1 MQFLI
6 ALAVAAM
13 IGLAACIFTFII
25 TGTTYW
31 WRRSWQQVIADLHH
45 SRSGDT
51 AIAGFINRYRWLLVG
66 AVAIIS
72 ALAVIVAAGRGGAV
86 SRPTAI
92 TFGDVPTSAPQN
104 PGQGQDYQVG
114 SQTPSPG
121 HTYPYHDGHAHQGDR
136 GGRYWWG
143 EGNWREQKPTPAP
156 TPTTHTS
163 TPGLITPTPAPT
175 TPTSAPSGTYAW
187 TSTGQFATYSADGFK
202 WNNDAWGSGAGSQ
215 TIEINSP
222 SDWSVVSN
230 QAYQLY
236 QVQTYPDIFVNPNEP
251 VSYYRA
257 ITSTASEQSPSGPG
271 EYNEAAYNIW
281 LNGTAGTNAGGDG
294 STSVMIWTDC
304 HNVSVNNEGT
314 YTIGGTKYYFN
325 KSLVQPG
332 NFYQWTFVQLTN
344 TSTQTT
350 NILAVLDWIA
360 AHGGPSSPTLTAID
374 FGWEIWGT
382 EGTQKFHVSSYSLT
396 MTP

>member
-1 MQFLI
+1 M
-6 ALAVAAM
+6 
-13 IGLAACIFTFII
+13 
-25 TGTTYW
+25 
-31 WRRSWQQVIADLHH
+31 AD
-45 SRSGDT
+45 
-51 AIAGFINRYRWLLVG
+51 FINRYRWLFVG
-66 AVAIIS
+66 AAAVIS
-72 ALAVIVAAGRGGAV
+72 ALAVIVAAARGATA
-86 SRPTAI
+86 SRPAAI
-92 TFGDVPTSAPQN
+92 SFSEVPTSTTQN
-104 PGQGQDYQVG
+104 PGQGQDYQVR
-114 SQTPSPG
+114 SQTPPPG
-121 HTYPYHDGHAHQGDR
+121 PTYQYHGDHAHYGDR
-136 GGRYWWG
+136 RGRYWWG
-143 EGNWREQKPTPAP
+143 EGSWQEKWGEGSWPEKKPTPVPTPTIHTSTPGSTAPTPAAPAPTTPAP
-156 TPTTHTS
+156 TPTTR
-163 TPGLITPTPAPT
+163 TPVPP
-175 TPTSAPSGTYAW
+175 GTYAW

-202 WNNDAWGSGAGSQ
+202 WNNDAWGSGAGAQ
-215 TIEINSP
+215 TLEINSP

-230 QAYQLY
+230 QAYQQY
-236 QVQTYPDIFVNPNEP
+236 QVQTYPDIFVNPNKP

-257 ITSTASEQSPSGPG
+257 ITSTASEQSPSGSG

-281 LNGTAGTNAGGDG
+281 LNGTPGTNAGGDG

-304 HNVSVNNEGT
+304 HSVSVNNEGT
-314 YTIGGTKYYFN
+314 YTIGGTQYYFN

-382 EGTQKFHVSSYSLT
+382 EGAQTFHISNYRLT

>member
-1 MQFLI
+1 
-6 ALAVAAM
+6 V
-13 IGLAACIFTFII
+13 TDFID
-25 TGTTYW
+25 G
-31 WRRSWQQVIADLHH
+31 
-45 SRSGDT
+45 
-51 AIAGFINRYRWLLVG
+51 YRWLFVG

-72 ALAVIVAAGRGGAV
+72 ALAVMVAAGRWDTV
-86 SRPTAI
+86 SRTAAI
-92 TFGDVPTSAPQN
+92 SFSDVPTNATQH
-104 PGQGQDYQVG
+104 PGQGQDHQG
-114 SQTPSPG
+114 APQTPSPG
-121 HTYPYHDGHAHQGDR
+121 QADGDNAHQGDHHGR
-136 GGRYWWG
+136 SWWGEGSGGWG
-143 EGNWREQKPTPAP
+143 EGNWRENKPTSAPTSHPGTPGLTTPAP
-156 TPTTHTS
+156 TASAPTTQA
-163 TPGLITPTPAPT
+163 PAPT
-175 TPTSAPSGTYAW
+175 PSTGTPVSPGTHAW
-187 TSTGQFATYSADGFK
+187 TSAGQFATYSADGFK

-215 TIEINSP
+215 TIQVNSP
-222 SDWSVVSN
+222 SDWTVVSS
-230 QAYQLY
+230 QAYQQY

-251 VSYYRA
+251 VSHYSA
-257 ITSTASEQSPSGPG
+257 ITSTASEQSPSGSG

-281 LNGTAGTNAGGDG
+281 LNGTPGTNAGGDG

-314 YTIGGTKYYFN
+314 YTIGGTQYYFN

-382 EGTQKFHVSSYSLT
+382 QGAQNFHVSKFSLT

>member
-1 MQFLI
+1 
-6 ALAVAAM
+6 V
-13 IGLAACIFTFII
+13 TDFID
-25 TGTTYW
+25 G
-31 WRRSWQQVIADLHH
+31 
-45 SRSGDT
+45 
-51 AIAGFINRYRWLLVG
+51 YRWLLVG

-72 ALAVIVAAGRGGAV
+72 ALAVTVAAGRGDTA
-86 SRPTAI
+86 SRPAAI
-92 TFGDVPTSAPQN
+92 SFSDVPANATQD
-104 PGQGQDYQVG
+104 PGQGQDHQAG

-121 HTYPYHDGHAHQGDR
+121 QTDPSDGDHAHQGDR
-136 GGRYWWG
+136 HGHSWWG
-143 EGNWREQKPTPAP
+143 EGSWGWGEGPPASHTETPGSTAPTPTAPAPTRPAP
-156 TPTTHTS
+156 TPTSAAPVSPGTH
-163 TPGLITPTPAPT
+163 
-175 TPTSAPSGTYAW
+175 AW
-187 TSTGQFATYSADGFK
+187 TSTGQFATYSAGGFK

-215 TIEINSP
+215 TIEVNSP
-222 SDWSVVSN
+222 SDWTVVSS
-230 QAYQLY
+230 QAYQQY

-251 VSYYRA
+251 VSHYSA
-257 ITSTASEQSPSGPG
+257 ITSTASEQSPSGSG

-281 LNGTAGTNAGGDG
+281 LNGTPGTNAGGDG

-304 HNVSVNNEGT
+304 HNVSVNNQGT
-314 YTIGGTKYYFN
+314 YTIGGTQYYFN

-382 EGTQKFHVSSYSLT
+382 EGAQNFHVSKFSLT

>member
-1 MQFLI
+1 M
-6 ALAVAAM
+6 
-13 IGLAACIFTFII
+13 
-25 TGTTYW
+25 
-31 WRRSWQQVIADLHH
+31 AD
-45 SRSGDT
+45 
-51 AIAGFINRYRWLLVG
+51 FINRYRWLFVG

-72 ALAVIVAAGRGGAV
+72 ALAVIVAAERVGTAL
-86 SRPTAI
+86 RPAAI
-92 TFGDVPTSAPQN
+92 SSSDVPTSD
-104 PGQGQDYQVG
+104 PGQGQDYQAG
-114 SQTPSPG
+114 SQTPSPRG
-121 HTYPYHDGHAHQGDR
+121 TYSYHGDHAHR
-136 GGRYWWG
+136 GGRGRYWWGGRGRYWWG
-143 EGNWREQKPTPAP
+143 EGSWREKKPTPAP
-156 TPTTHTS
+156 GIHTS
-163 TPGLITPTPAPT
+163 TPGLATPTPAAPAPT
-175 TPTSAPSGTYAW
+175 TAPTPTTSTPVPPGTHAW
-187 TSTGQFATYSADGFK
+187 TSTGQFATFSADGFK

-215 TIEINSP
+215 TIEVNSP
-222 SDWSVVSN
+222 GDWSVVSN

-251 VSYYRA
+251 VSYYHA
-257 ITSTASEQSPSGPG
+257 IRSTASEQSPSGSG

-281 LNGTAGTNAGGDG
+281 LNGTPGTNAGGDG

-304 HNVSVNNEGT
+304 HGVSVNNEGT
-314 YTIGGTKYYFN
+314 YTIGGTQYYFN

-332 NFYQWTFVQLTN
+332 NFYQWTFVQLAN

-382 EGTQKFHVSSYSLT
+382 EGTQTFHVSNYSLT

>member
-1 MQFLI
+1 
-6 ALAVAAM
+6 V
-13 IGLAACIFTFII
+13 T
-25 TGTTYW
+25 
-31 WRRSWQQVIADLHH
+31 D
-45 SRSGDT
+45 
-51 AIAGFINRYRWLLVG
+51 FINRYRWLLVG
-66 AVAIIS
+66 AVAVMS
-72 ALAVIVAAGRGGAV
+72 ALAVMVAAGRADNA
-86 SRPTAI
+86 SRPADTS
-92 TFGDVPTSAPQN
+92 FSDVPANATQN
-104 PGQGQDYQVG
+104 PGQGQDQAG

-121 HTYPYHDGHAHQGDR
+121 QTHPYYGDHAHQGDR
-136 GGRYWWG
+136 RGHPWWGEGSWRWG
-143 EGNWREQKPTPAP
+143 EGNWREKKPTPAP
-156 TPTTHTS
+156 TPANQTS
-163 TPGLITPTPAPT
+163 TPGLTTPTPTA
-175 TPTSAPSGTYAW
+175 SAPATPAPASTPATATQVPPGTHAW

-215 TIEINSP
+215 TIEVNSP
-222 SDWSVVSN
+222 SDWTVVSS
-230 QAYQLY
+230 QAYQQY

-251 VSYYRA
+251 VSHYSA
-257 ITSTASEQSPSGPG
+257 ITSTVSEQSPSGSG

-281 LNGTAGTNAGGDG
+281 LNGTPGTNAGGDG

-314 YTIGGTKYYFN
+314 YTIGGTQYYFN

-382 EGTQKFHVSSYSLT
+382 EGSQNFHVSKYSLT

>member
-1 MQFLI
+1 MQFFI

-25 TGTTYW
+25 TGTIYW
-31 WRRSWQQVIADLHH
+31 WRRSGRQVIADLHR
-45 SRSGDT
+45 SRSGGT
-51 AIAGFINRYRWLLVG
+51 AMTDFINRYRWLLVG
-66 AVAIIS
+66 AVAIVS
-72 ALAVIVAAGRGGAV
+72 ALAVIVAAERDGTA
-86 SRPTAI
+86 SRQAAI
-92 TFGDVPTSAPQN
+92 SFSDVPASATQN
-104 PGQGQDYQVG
+104 PGQGQDQQVG
-114 SQTPSPG
+114 SQTPPS
-121 HTYPYHDGHAHQGDR
+121 GHAHGDDR
-136 GGRYWWG
+136 GRYWWG
-143 EGNWREQKPTPAP
+143 KGSWREKKPTPAP
-156 TPTTHTS
+156 TPTTQTS
-163 TPGLITPTPAPT
+163 TPGLTTPTPTPT
-175 TPTSAPSGTYAW
+175 TSTPVPSGTFAW
-187 TSTGQFATYSADGFK
+187 TSAGQFATYSADGFK

-222 SDWSVVSN
+222 SNWSVVSN

-251 VSYYRA
+251 VSDYKA
-257 ITSTASEQSPSGPG
+257 ITSTASEQSPSGSG

-281 LNGTAGTNAGGDG
+281 LNGTPGTNAGGDG

-314 YTIGGTKYYFN
+314 YTIGGTQYYFN

-382 EGTQKFHVSSYSLT
+382 EGTQTFHVSNYSLT